1 MESTHDIT
9 EGDDNR
15 MDTTV
20 QLPDSDNESKFS
32 GKRKGNKTT
41 TNSQGKRKAST
52 NMNSDYKTPRG
63 VANST
68 LDHMTDD
75 Y

>member
-20 QLPDSDNESKFS
+20 QLPDSDTESKFS
-32 GKRKGNKTT
+32 SKRRPNKTSN
-41 TNSQGKRKAST
+41 NS
-52 NMNSDYKTPRG
+52 
-63 VANST
+63 
-68 LDHMTDD
+68 
-75 Y
+75 